1 MVFARQGCHIACLHA
16 RASHLLA
23 VQPLASVLTSLN
35 LHLPMGKMEIIIPL
49 LSGVTKNE
57 TAGHKINK

>member
-1 MVFARQGCHIACLHA
+1 MVFARQGRHTTRPHA

-35 LHLPMGKMEIIIPL
+35 LHLPMGKMEMIIPL
-49 LSGVTKNE
+49 LSGAIKNE
-57 TAGHKINK
+57 TAGHK